1 MRGYPVKRS
10 TSRYPTLLA
19 TVFITV
25 MLLVLPFFGGSGP
38 SPLSSSANA
47 ALDGSFLAAAPVAAV
62 HLPESLEADP
72 ALLMNGPISISLAAA
87 VPAVAIADT
96 EHLAQKPVP
105 PPPPPV
111 VVSAASKASGTAE
124 RRAAAVATGGGCPGA
139 IGGSAG
145 GAPGATSGGGVA
157 GTSNGDIAGFAAQ
170 YNAVRVANC
179 LTPVPFGNF
188 RYDSCMEQRLFWIA
202 EDPSPD
208 PASAWGHDGT
218 PRSDGLAAV
227 GCDGNLA
234 GGSGMAAAGA
244 ADRWWASTSHR
255 ASLYRP
261 SVGGS
266 MAHVCINFAMTHGD
280 GVLPDEADNFTRAAA
295 RWVSC

>member
-1 MRGYPVKRS
+1 MV
-10 TSRYPTLLA
+10 LA

-25 MLLVLPFFGGSGP
+25 LILVLPFFGGSGP
-38 SPLSSSANA
+38 SPLSTSANA
-47 ALDGSFLAAAPVAAV
+47 ALDGSFVAAAPVAVV
-62 HLPESLEADP
+62 HLPQALDADTSLLLNTPVIVVAASTSTAADTET
-72 ALLMNGPISISLAAA
+72 S
-87 VPAVAIADT
+87 ADT

-111 VVSAASKASGTAE
+111 SASSKASGTEA
-124 RRAAAVATGGGCPGA
+124 RRAAAAASGGCPGA
-139 IGGSAG
+139 IGGQAG
-145 GAPGATSGGGVA
+145 GAPSATSAGGVG
-157 GTSNGDIAGFAAQ
+157 GTTDLASFAAQ

-188 RYDSCMEQRLFWIA
+188 HYDSCMEQRLFWIA

-208 PASAWGHDGT
+208 PSSAWGHTGSV
-218 PRSDGLAAV
+218 RSDGLPAV

-234 GGSGMAAAGA
+234 GGSGMTGAGA

-261 SVGGS
+261 TVTGS
-266 MAHVCINFAMTHGD
+266 TAHVCINFAMTHGD
-280 GVLPDEADNFTRAAA
+280 GALGAEPYTFTRAAA
-295 RWVSC
+295 RWVGC

>member
-1 MRGYPVKRS
+1 
-10 TSRYPTLLA
+10 
-19 TVFITV
+19 

-38 SPLSSSANA
+38 SPLSSSASA

-62 HLPESLEADP
+62 HLPEALGADP
-72 ALLMNGPISISLAAA
+72 SLLMNVPVTVSLAAA
-87 VPAVAIADT
+87 VPAAATTADT

-111 VVSAASKASGTAE
+111 VSTASKASGTEA
-124 RRAAAVATGGGCPGA
+124 RRAAAAASGGCPGA

-145 GAPGATSGGGVA
+145 GAPSAVSGGGVV
-157 GTSNGDIAGFAAQ
+157 GTTNGDIAGFAAQ
-170 YNAVRVANC
+170 FNAVRVANC

-202 EDPSPD
+202 EDPSAD

-218 PRSDGLAAV
+218 PRSDGLAAA

-234 GGSGMAAAGA
+234 GGNGMSAAGA
-244 ADRWWASTSHR
+244 ADRWWTSTAHR
-255 ASLYRP
+255 TSLYRP
-261 SVGGS
+261 SVAGS
-266 MAHVCINFAMTHGD
+266 MARVCINFAMTHGD
-280 GVLPDEADNFTRAAA
+280 GVLPDEPDNFTRAAA